1 MFEFERL
8 TLDNFALYSNL
19 SLDLSTGPGG
29 SGPSDVVLIRG
40 HNEHGKTTLF
50 RGLMWTVF
58 GYEALDQAEQ
68 LGAREAMRLQGL
80 KGKQEHRGE
89 LFFRSDATKYR
100 IMRVATTVENDPV
113 PRETVRVHKYNPTD
127 PTNPWKDDPSGE
139 RTLAAFYFPP
149 NLAPYLFL
157 NADKVSTIVGDA
169 TSSAR
174 KTDEVTHAIDDMLG
188 ITIVKKSIERVKAQR
203 HAIEREILAKVGS
216 DKVKDGLEAEVA
228 RLSAAVTEQESSYDK
243 AGERIEA
250 LSRQLEVTKSELTAL
265 EEGDAATAV
274 YARRNDAER
283 ERSRRAAVYHDAMKK
298 LREDFSSPSLY
309 LPFFTKQLAQVEAR
323 LSELRV
329 EGIIPQAELPL
340 LTKLL
345 NVVTNP
351 KQLCVC
357 GETSIAPGTEAYET
371 LQRLVDRSRDFEEG
385 ANRLDKI
392 RADLVELLKSHV
404 AQDRAWPASFG
415 VRVGDVQTARG
426 ELEAAQSEFDDA
438 DQAVKEYERQAK
450 REQLQLLRAE
460 VEGIQG
466 QLVTAKAQQSVAG
479 AKLDGGF
486 DTLGHSHGKG
496 LRSELLGAQR
506 KLRSYFDTVK
516 DAQHLTQA
524 VKAADRVVEVLEGTV
539 RSIQHDQ
546 VAAVSERMNA
556 LFLTIT
562 NNGALVIG
570 DEPGN
575 LPVTSRVGIREVP
588 ARAGH
593 FELYAETSSG
603 VSKPL
608 AILNGASRQAL
619 TVSFMVALLENSN
632 APIPLVTDSL
642 FHPLSGSVKFRLAQ
656 HLLVPQVQKIT
667 FFTHDD
673 VQSPEIRH
681 LLMQHAARTYTL
693 SNSAKPRDLANAPT
707 PEASVVMICNC
718 GPSQFCET
726 CELAAT
732 DGTNPT
738 HGLVEN
744 PSPKRVL

>member
-1 MFEFERL
+1 MFEFETL

-19 SLDLSTGPGG
+19 ELELSPPSGG
-29 SGPSDVVLIRG
+29 SGPNDLVLIRG

-58 GYEALDQAEQ
+58 GYEALDKSEQ

-89 LFFRSDATKYR
+89 LFFKTDATRYR
-100 IMRVATTVENDPV
+100 ITRVATTLENDSGI
-113 PRETVRVHKYNPTD
+113 RETVRVHRFSPTD
-127 PTNPWKDDPSGE
+127 PDEPWKEDPSVE
-139 RTLAAFYFPP
+139 RTLASFYFPP

-157 NADKVSTIVGDA
+157 NADKVTSIVGDSVS
-169 TSSAR
+169 TTR

-188 ITIVKKSIERVKAQR
+188 ITIVKKAIERVKAQR
-203 HAIEREILAKVGS
+203 HAIERDISAKVGT
-216 DKVKDGLEAEVA
+216 DDVKDRLEAAVA
-228 RLSAAVTEQESSYDK
+228 RLEAAVGEQEDAYEK

-250 LSRQLEVTKSELTAL
+250 LSGQLETRKAELRIL
-265 EEGDAATAV
+265 EEGDVATAV
-274 YARRNDAER
+274 YTRRNDAEQ
-283 ERSRRAAVYHDAMKK
+283 ERARKVGVYHDAMKK
-298 LREDFSSPSLY
+298 LRDDFSSPSLY
-309 LPFFTKQLAQVEAR
+309 LPFFTKQLLQVEAR

-345 NVVTNP
+345 NPVTNP
-351 KQLCVC
+351 EQLCVC
-357 GETSIAPGTEAYET
+357 GKTDIRPGTEAYDT
-371 LQRLVDRSRDFEEG
+371 LQRLVERSRDFEEG
-385 ANRLDKI
+385 ADRLDKI
-392 RADLVELLKSHV
+392 HADLTELLKSHV
-404 AQDRAWPASFG
+404 SHDKTWPASFG
-415 VRVGDVQTARG
+415 IRVNDVETAKR
-426 ELEAAQSEFDDA
+426 ELEDAQSEFDDA

-450 REQLQLLRAE
+450 REQLRLLRDE
-460 VEGIQG
+460 VEGIAG
-466 QLVTAKAQQSVAG
+466 QLGKAKSQQSIAN
-479 AKLDGGF
+479 AKLEGGF

-496 LRSELLGAQR
+496 LRSELSGAQR

-524 VKAADRVVEVLEGTV
+524 VKSADRVVEVLEATV

-546 VAAVSERMNA
+546 VAAVSQRMNY

-562 NNGALVIG
+562 NNGALVA
-570 DEPGN
+570 DEERGN
-575 LPVTSRVGIREVP
+575 LPVTARVGIREVP
-588 ARAGH
+588 ARPGH
-593 FELYAETSSG
+593 FELYAETTSG
-603 VSKPL
+603 ISKPL
-608 AILNGASRQAL
+608 AVLNGASRQAL

-656 HLLVPQVQKIT
+656 HLLAPHVQKIT

-673 VQSPEIRH
+673 VQSPEIRN

-693 SNSAKPRDLANAPT
+693 SNSAKPRDLANTPAPA
-707 PEASVVMICNC
+707 ESVVMVCNC
-718 GPSQFCET
+718 GPGQFCQT

-732 DGTNPT
+732 DGPSPT
-738 HGLVEN
+738 HGLDEN